1 MSRPVPDSICHKAA
15 CRPRA
20 FRGTDAK
27 EFPSMRTLRDVVC
40 SAEWLDSEPGDLVVR
55 AKQVAAESD
64 RLLDDFRVQGGSREL
79 LKGRLAVVIP

>member
-1 MSRPVPDSICHKAA
+1 
-15 CRPRA
+15 
-20 FRGTDAK
+20 
-27 EFPSMRTLRDVVC
+27 MRTLRDVVC